1 MRLTSQFDDSLST
14 PRVNPRMVV
23 RTMPQARHQQGVEQ
37 ADDRGLKM
45 RAARGVG
52 NQSLV
57 DVVAGRLGKKAEAEG
72 LADGLQVRDGV
83 ADDVGDKGQQGRQ
96 GEDLDEDRAG
106 VLVVPQPA
114 EREALAGD
122 R

>member
-1 MRLTSQFDDSLST
+1 MWSSTGTLRQDD
-14 PRVNPRMVV
+14 
-23 RTMPQARHQQGVEQ
+23 AADRHQQGVEQ

-57 DVVAGRLGKKAEAEG
+57 DVVAGRLGKN
-72 LADGLQVRDGV
+72 
-83 ADDVGDKGQQGRQ
+83 RQ

>member
-1 MRLTSQFDDSLST
+1 
-14 PRVNPRMVV
+14 
-23 RTMPQARHQQGVEQ
+23 MPQTATSRVRHQQGVEQ